1 MEKELNNAEHNSKK
15 NLKNKNKEIVLI
27 VFIVLFLFLDI
38 CLSLIA
44 FACRNVKRGVHKPI
58 IYLYPTQEEVITV
71 SLGNQEKITSS
82 YPKYI
87 DGWKVLAKPNGSLK
101 YLKTNQNLYSLYYE
115 NIRTINYKVEKE
127 GFCVEGKNTTTFLEE
142 KLAKLGLTERE
153 AEEFIIYWLPKL
165 ENNKYNYIRFAS
177 KEEINTDMP
186 LNITPSPD
194 TTIRVLMTYKKLNKP
209 INVEEQLIT
218 TPERKGFVAVEWG
231 GTEIK

>member
-1 MEKELNNAEHNSKK
+1 M
-15 NLKNKNKEIVLI
+15 
-27 VFIVLFLFLDI
+27 
-38 CLSLIA
+38 
-44 FACRNVKRGVHKPI
+44 
-58 IYLYPTQEEVITV
+58 
-71 SLGNQEKITSS
+71 
-82 YPKYI
+82 
-87 DGWKVLAKPNGSLK
+87 
-101 YLKTNQNLYSLYYE
+101 YYE

-127 GFCVEGKNTTTFLEE
+127 GFCVEGKDTTAFLEE

-209 INVEEQLIT
+209 INVEEQIIT

>member
-1 MEKELNNAEHNSKK
+1 MDEKINKSEQKK
-15 NLKNKNKEIVLI
+15 EDKEKRKKETKILVVLI
-27 VFIVLFLFLDI
+27 LIFLYLDFVIFFAFLA
-38 CLSLIA
+38 SENA
-44 FACRNVKRGVHKPI
+44 VHKPI

-87 DGWKVLAKPNGSLK
+87 DGWKVLAKPNGDLK

-127 GFCVEGKNTTTFLEE
+127 GFCVEGKDTTAFLEE

-165 ENNKYNYIRFAS
+165 ENNKYNYIRFAT
-177 KEEINTDMP
+177 KEEISTDMP

-194 TTIRVLMTYKKLNKP
+194 TTIRVLMTYKKLNKL
-209 INVEEQLIT
+209 INVEEQIIT